1 MSDISNF
8 SRISLGTVQL
18 GMPYGLQPG
27 DRAPD
32 PSTAHAIL
40 DAAMDC
46 GINVL
51 DTARTYGTAEEVIA
65 GHQRVRG
72 RTCFEHVV
80 TKFTLDD
87 AASGYEDLRRRVRA
101 SLKTSLEALER
112 PRVSVLLFH
121 QPPHVKMDGLVQ
133 PLGDILQELTEDG
146 SIGAGGLSA
155 YRPEDIEPVVGHPAF
170 RYVQVPFNLLDPA
183 LLRNGRLHA
192 LRQAGIFVFIRSVF
206 LKGLLLADP
215 DHLPADLLDAAG
227 PLKKLSVLA
236 SRAGMSMAA
245 AAFSYVHHREGI
257 GSLVIGADTA
267 QQLRE
272 NCALM
277 SVPRLSDDLAA
288 EMECLAAEVPER
300 IIIPGRW
307 QTK

>member
-8 SRISLGTVQL
+8 SRITLGTVQL
-18 GMPYGLQPG
+18 GMPYGLHPG
-27 DRAPD
+27 DQAPD
-32 PSTAHAIL
+32 RSTAHDIL
-40 DAAMDC
+40 DAAMEG

-65 GHQRVRG
+65 GHQRIRG
-72 RTCFEHVV
+72 RACFDHVV

-87 AASGYEDLRRRVRA
+87 AAAGFDGLRRRVRA
-101 SLKTSLEALER
+101 SLKASLDALNM
-112 PRVSVLLFH
+112 PRVPVLLFH
-121 QPPHVKMDGLVQ
+121 QPPQLKMEGLVQ
-133 PLGDILQELTEDG
+133 PLGDILLELTADG
-146 SIGAGGLSA
+146 LIGAGGLSA
-155 YRPEDIEPVVGHPAF
+155 YRPEDVEPVVGHPAF
-170 RYVQVPFNLLDPA
+170 RCVQVPFNLLDPA

-192 LRQAGIFVFIRSVF
+192 LQQAGIFVFIRSVF
-206 LKGLLLADP
+206 LKGLLLTDP
-215 DHLPADLLDAAG
+215 DLLPADLLDAAG

-236 SRAGMSMAA
+236 SRAGMNMAEV
-245 AAFSYVHHREGI
+245 AFSYVHHREGI

>member
-8 SRISLGTVQL
+8 SRITLGTVQL
-18 GMPYGLQPG
+18 GLPYGLHAGPE
-27 DRAPD
+27 APD
-32 PSTAHAIL
+32 QSTAHDIL
-40 DAAMDC
+40 DAAVEC

-51 DTARTYGTAEEVIA
+51 DTARSYGTAEEVIA
-65 GHQRVRG
+65 GHEGIRG
-72 RTCFEHVV
+72 RACFEHIV

-87 AASGYEDLRRRVRA
+87 AAAGFEALRRQVR
-101 SLKTSLEALER
+101 SSLEASLQAMVR

-121 QPPHVKMDGLVQ
+121 QPPQLKMEGFVQ

-146 SIGAGGLSA
+146 LIGAGGLSA
-155 YRPEDIEPVVGHPAF
+155 YRPEDVEPVVGHPAF
-170 RYVQVPFNLLDPA
+170 RCVQVPFNLLDPA
-183 LLRNGRLHA
+183 LLRNGRLQV

-206 LKGLLLADP
+206 LKGLLLTDP
-215 DHLPADLLDAAG
+215 GHLPADLRDAAG
-227 PLKKLSVLA
+227 PLKRLSFLA
-236 SRAGMSMAA
+236 ARANMSIAE
-245 AAFSYVHHREGI
+245 AAFSYVHHHEGV

-267 QQLRE
+267 RQLRE

-277 SVPRLSDDLAA
+277 AVQRIPDELAA
-288 EMECLAAEVPER
+288 EMEVIALEIPER